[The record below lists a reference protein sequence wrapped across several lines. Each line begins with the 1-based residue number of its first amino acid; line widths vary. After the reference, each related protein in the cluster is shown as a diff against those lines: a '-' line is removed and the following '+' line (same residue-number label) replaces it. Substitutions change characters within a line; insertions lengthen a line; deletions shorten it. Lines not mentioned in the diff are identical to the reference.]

1 MPKMVQSAGP
11 HLLVVAVAAA
21 MLTVGCGKGNLL
33 ESSTGPSSTFSSS
46 ALLNDV
52 GGDSAAT
59 ASRAGEADALA
70 KGGNG
75 QGNSGDKKPADN
87 DDDQKRS
94 HESKVVGFVSARDGD
109 TLTVNGIPVVPGTNA
124 IIRHGNRTLT
134 TGDIEVGDHVQ
145 ARGAM
150 DGDKLVATEIKVEDT
165 GSDND
170 DEDGEDDE

>member
-11 HLLVVAVAAA
+11 HLLVVAVAGA

-33 ESSTGPSSTFSSS
+33 ESSTGPSSTLSSS

-59 ASRAGEADALA
+59 ASKAGEADALA

-75 QGNSGDKKPADN
+75 QGKNGDKKPAD
-87 DDDQKRS
+87 DDGQGRS
-94 HESKVVGFVSARDGD
+94 HEAKVVGFVSARDGD
-109 TLTVNGIPVVPGTNA
+109 TLTVNGISVVPGTNA
-124 IIRHGNRTLT
+124 IIRHGHRVLT
-134 TGDIEVGDHVQ
+134 TGDVEVGDHVQ

-150 DGDKLVATEIKVEDT
+150 DGDKLVATEIKVEDI

>member
-1 MPKMVQSAGP
+1 MPKMVRSAGP

-33 ESSTGPSSTFSSS
+33 ESSTGPSSTLSSS

-59 ASRAGEADALA
+59 ASRVGEADALA

-75 QGNSGDKKPADN
+75 QGNSGDKKPAD
-87 DDDQKRS
+87 DDGQRRS
-94 HESKVVGFVSARDGD
+94 HEAKVVGFVSARDGD
-109 TLTVNGIPVVPGTNA
+109 TLTVNGISVVPGTNA
-124 IIRHGNRTLT
+124 IIRHGHRVLT
-134 TGDIEVGDHVQ
+134 TGDIEAGDHVQ
-145 ARGAM
+145 AKGAM

-170 DEDGEDDE
+170 DEDGEDDG